1 MSTVKRLENRRIA
14 IMGGSESGK
23 SFLTM
28 GFVRGQWRY
37 EKRRAIVFDP
47 FIREHPKFWG
57 PSAWVTADFAVFQRV
72 VNATKGFIVVWD
84 EGTSTGGRDRDRV
97 PLFTAIRHNH
107 PRFIFIGHR
116 FDAMLPVM
124 RGSLT
129 DVMLARCRSGDAEEW
144 ADCTTDD
151 DVMQATT
158 LDQFA
163 FLHKRMF
170 KPVQILRHSSSGIE
184 AGIQL

>member
-1 MSTVKRLENRRIA
+1 VSKAKVINRRVA

-23 SFLTM
+23 SFLAM
-28 GFVRGQWRY
+28 GFVRGQWRLL
-37 EKRRAIVFDP
+37 KRRAIVFDP

-57 PSAWVTADFAVFQRV
+57 PSAWVTADFAAFERA
-72 VNATKGFIVVWD
+72 VNGTKGCVVVWD
-84 EGTSTGGRDRDRV
+84 EGTSTGGRDRERI

-107 PRFIFIGHR
+107 PCFIFLGHR

-151 DVMQATT
+151 DVMKATG
-158 LDQFA
+158 LAQYE

-170 KPVQILRHSSSGIE
+170 QPVQILRHTAAQIEGGI
-184 AGIQL
+184 AL